1 MSAGANGAAPL
12 LVHRFHVSS
21 PDVDSTKALFYGAP
35 LVWAARML
43 GDWRREAGVSVS
55 RMLDQGLGSPVV
67 RTEVTYLRPLRVDDE
82 VEGTLWYKERSSR
95 SFTVVCRFA
104 AGPGGPVAAEV
115 QIKQVPVRIDA
126 DGKPRGS
133 EMPPDLIAALE
144 GTGAGRDRAGAGQ
157 GDGETGRD

>member
-1 MSAGANGAAPL
+1 MTAGANGATPL
-12 LVHRFHVSS
+12 LVHRFHVAS
-21 PDVDSTKALFYGAP
+21 PDVDSTTALFYGAP

-55 RMLDQGLGSPVV
+55 RMLGEGLGSPVV

-82 VEGTLWYKERSSR
+82 VEGTLWFKERSSR

-115 QIKQVPVRIDA
+115 EIKQVPVRIDA
-126 DGKPRGS
+126 DGKPRGC

-144 GTGAGRDRAGAGQ
+144 GTRPGPDS
-157 GDGETGRD
+157 GETGRD